1 MTKFN
6 HSIIYSKKAKK
17 KKEGTMCSESE
28 VKERGKLIL
37 AATAMQLASK
47 LSSSNTKNGNIF

>member
-1 MTKFN
+1 
-6 HSIIYSKKAKK
+6 
-17 KKEGTMCSESE
+17 MCSGK
-28 VKERGKLIL
+28 VVTEREKLIL